1 MSLYC
6 FSQNGYPR
14 EILLN
19 EDTIVAITYPLNEDT
34 IVAITYPQLKEIN
47 RELAHSESKDIII
60 DSLEYSLALCDTAFY
75 RYQDVLDNIIQQNEN
90 LTKQLDTRIKINGLL
105 EKDNQSLRKKNKRSR
120 FYTRI
125 KINGLLEKDNQ
136 SLRKKNKRSRFF
148 SFLGGAVATIALT
161 SLVIVAVN

>member
-14 EILLN
+14 EIL
-19 EDTIVAITYPLNEDT
+19 LNEDT

-120 FYTRI
+120 F
-125 KINGLLEKDNQ
+125 
-136 SLRKKNKRSRFF
+136 F